1 MIRPDPRDQPC
12 QIAPNTVI
20 YREGEL
26 GDSMFFVSQGEVTM
40 SMLIM
45 DHAAK
50 EEQGIHIISD
60 ISLRDHGTFHDG
72 DTKSSFV
79 AHRHSYKNDFDEIV
93 WCASRPN
100 AKTETEP
107 LTVFKW
113 IISHEGSITFF
124 GEGCLTTRGTALRKV
139 RTRTA

>member
-1 MIRPDPRDQPC
+1 MTLDPKPC

-45 DHAAK
+45 DHASK

-60 ISLRDHGTFHDG
+60 LSLRDHGTFHDF
-72 DTKSSFV
+72 DSKSSFV
-79 AHRHSYKNDFDEIV
+79 TNRHSNKGDDHEIV
-93 WCASRPN
+93 WCASRPST
-100 AKTETEP
+100 KTETEP

-113 IISHEGSITFF
+113 NISHEGSITFF
-124 GEGCLTTRGTALRKV
+124 GEGCLTTRGSALRKV
-139 RTRTA
+139 SDSSTHA